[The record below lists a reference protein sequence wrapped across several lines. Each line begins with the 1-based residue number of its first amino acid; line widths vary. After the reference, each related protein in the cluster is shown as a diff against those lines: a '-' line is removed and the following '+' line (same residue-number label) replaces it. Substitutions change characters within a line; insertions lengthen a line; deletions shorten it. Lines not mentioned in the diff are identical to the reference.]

1 MITVTLVVLT
11 IENSKEILDLEENH
25 RNTIT
30 LHTS

>member
-11 IENSKEILDLEENH
+11 IENSKEILDLEENL
-25 RNTIT
+25 RSTIT